1 MQWWHD
7 LWWSNPCYCLFWFCL
22 CLMSLF
28 CKLQAIAQC
37 LYLSLIAAMAPL
49 PAMDDFAH
57 IEAEFQLFLACFHPQ
72 SFVFVFP
79 DCGLQLRFSNF
90 LEHPQNICNALTAGR
105 HSPYHIITLEPGQT
119 LHFSNWLK
127 TWQKVALEEKNFT
140 QKQGIYLMKCICR
153 GHASTSQRYS
163 GGNLENN
170 ILNCFK
176 IWTKVLA

>member
-105 HSPYHIITLEPGQT
+105 HSPYHNSRAGPNSALFKLIENLAKSCTRREKLHSKTRDIFNEMHLPGPC
-119 LHFSNWLK
+119 LHLS
-127 TWQKVALEEKNFT
+127 ALLRWKSW
-140 QKQGIYLMKCICR
+140 KQ
-153 GHASTSQRYS
+153 HS
-163 GGNLENN
+163 
-170 ILNCFK
+170 
-176 IWTKVLA
+176 

>member
-1 MQWWHD
+1 
-7 LWWSNPCYCLFWFCL
+7 
-22 CLMSLF
+22 MSLF
-28 CKLQAIAQC
+28 CKLLAMASMPI
-37 LYLSLIAAMAPL
+37 LVAAMAPL
-49 PAMDDFAH
+49 PPIDDFTH

-105 HSPYHIITLEPGQT
+105 HSPYHNSPEPGQT

-140 QKQGIYLMKCICR
+140 QKQGICLMKCICR
-153 GHASTSQRYS
+153 GHASTSHRYS

-170 ILNCFK
+170 NLNCFR
-176 IWTKVLA
+176 IWTKV

>member
-1 MQWWHD
+1 M
-7 LWWSNPCYCLFWFCL
+7 PR
-22 CLMSLF
+22 LMSEWHL
-28 CKLQAIAQC
+28 CR
-37 LYLSLIAAMAPL
+37 L
-49 PAMDDFAH
+49 PPMDDFAH

-105 HSPYHIITLEPGQT
+105 HSPYHNSPEPGQT

-140 QKQGIYLMKCICR
+140 QKQGICLMKCICR
-153 GHASTSQRYS
+153 GHASTSHRYPVEILKTTILIAS
-163 GGNLENN
+163 GSEQSFSQKSFNSPICITCIVHYR
-170 ILNCFK
+170 ILKQYEYFLYIALLLCFP
-176 IWTKVLA
+176 TL

>member
-127 TWQKVALEEKNFT
+127 TWQKVALRRREKLHSKTRDIFNEMHLPGPCLHLSALLRWKSW
-140 QKQGIYLMKCICR
+140 KQ
-153 GHASTSQRYS
+153 HS
-163 GGNLENN
+163 
-170 ILNCFK
+170 
-176 IWTKVLA
+176 

>member
-1 MQWWHD
+1 M
-7 LWWSNPCYCLFWFCL
+7 PR
-22 CLMSLF
+22 LMSEWHL
-28 CKLQAIAQC
+28 CR
-37 LYLSLIAAMAPL
+37 L
-49 PAMDDFAH
+49 PPMDDFAH

-105 HSPYHIITLEPGQT
+105 HSPYHNSPEPGQT

-140 QKQGIYLMKCICR
+140 QKQGICLMKCICR
-153 GHASTSQRYS
+153 GHASTSHRYPVEISKTTLLIAS
-163 GGNLENN
+163 GSEQSFSRKSFNSPICICAFAITEYWNN
-170 ILNCFK
+170 MNISITLLLCFPR
-176 IWTKVLA
+176 L